1 MQQPKFSAM
10 ITSKGYQQM
19 INNTLQDPERRK
31 RFIASIT
38 SAVANTP
45 ALSTC
50 NPATI
55 LAGGLLGESLNL
67 VPSPQFGQYYL
78 VPFKCKVKGPDGRV
92 VQQDGQDL
100 CEYKAQFVIGYKG
113 YIQLAE
119 RSGQYKKFNVV
130 ELKDGEFH
138 GFNRMDEELINYT
151 PIDDFDE
158 WEKAETVAYYAF
170 FEYLNG
176 FRKAICWTKEQMLA
190 HADKYSPAFSRQAY
204 RKIQNGEI
212 PDRDMW
218 KYSSFWYKDFDS
230 MAKKTMLRQ
239 LISKWGIMSTEMQ
252 MAFSRDNT
260 LAEINE
266 DKTDVVVHMESDMAL
281 ETPEMIEQGQSTDDN
296 TKASADGGAI
306 SLADL

>member
-1 MQQPKFSAM
+1 MSKALIKQQPKFSAM
-10 ITSKGYQQM
+10 ITSKDYQRM

-31 RFIASIT
+31 RFVASIT
-38 SAVANTP
+38 SAVATTP
-45 ALSTC
+45 VLSTC
-50 NPATI
+50 DPATI

-78 VPFKCKVKGPDGRV
+78 VPFKCKAKDKSGRV
-92 VQQDGQDL
+92 IQQNGQDL
-100 CEYKAQFVIGYKG
+100 YENKAQFVMGYKG

-119 RSGQYKKFNVV
+119 RAGQYHKINAL

-138 GFNRMDEELINYT
+138 GFSRMDEELINYT
-151 PIDDFDE
+151 PIEDFDE

-176 FRKAICWTKEQMLA
+176 FRKAICWTKDQMLA
-190 HADKYSPAFSRQAY
+190 HADKYSPAFSKQAY

-212 PDRDMW
+212 PEHDMW
-218 KYSSFWYKDFDS
+218 KYSSFWYKSFDT
-230 MAKKTMLRQ
+230 MARKTMIRQ

-252 MAFSRDNT
+252 AAFLNDNSFP
-260 LAEINE
+260 EINE
-266 DKTDVVVHMESDMAL
+266 DKTDIVVHAEADAEIEAMETL
-281 ETPEMIEQGQSTDDN
+281 ELPPEETGPQE
-296 TKASADGGAI
+296 KL